1 MCAIPSQ
8 AKKNATHTPGGITVS
23 SFNIRNSTANDGT
36 NSWDFRAE
44 AVIAMIQDQAPDVL
58 GLQEASELQNDMLD
72 YFLDDYK
79 YVGVGREDGRHK
91 GEHMSIF
98 YNKKTT
104 SIVKW
109 GTFWL
114 SETPDVPSMGW
125 DAACMRTATWALV
138 KDKASGKKY
147 YVVNTHLDHIGAEA
161 RANGLKLIM
170 DRIAGINPD
179 GLPLIVMGDFN
190 VKPEDPSLAPIRA
203 RMQNCRDI
211 AAKTDDKAT
220 CHDWGK
226 IAIKIDYIWVKGFSS
241 CIEYETI
248 TKPYVGHTF
257 VSDHYPI
264 KAKLIF

>member
-1 MCAIPSQ
+1 ME
-8 AKKNATHTPGGITVS
+8 H
-23 SFNIRNSTANDGT
+23 NIK
-36 NSWDFRAE
+36 
-44 AVIAMIQDQAPDVL
+44 
-58 GLQEASELQNDMLD
+58 
-72 YFLDDYK
+72 YK
-79 YVGVGREDGRHK
+79 HNRHK
-91 GEHMSIF
+91 DNVEHEHEC
-98 YNKKTT
+98 
-104 SIVKW
+104 
-109 GTFWL
+109 L
-114 SETPDVPSMGW
+114 S
-125 DAACMRTATWALV
+125 L
-138 KDKASGKKY
+138 
-147 YVVNTHLDHIGAEA
+147 N
-161 RANGLKLIM
+161 
-170 DRIAGINPD
+170 
-179 GLPLIVMGDFN
+179 FN